1 MMALLAQIPQP
12 IWVLILFALIT
23 LPVYVAYIVGNERG
37 LDNGFRAGHDLGK
50 RNVEVKHDKGSTL

>member
-12 IWVLILFALIT
+12 IWVLILFALMT
-23 LPVYVAYIVGNERG
+23 LPVYVAYIVANERG
-37 LDNGFRAGHDLGK
+37 LDDGFRAGYDLGK